1 MAVSVPLTGGCACG
15 AIRYECVAEPLF
27 MWNCHCRECQRSTGG
42 GAAVNVVFFASTV
55 RLTKGAP
62 KEHVSTGT
70 SGKQTHRGFCAE
82 CGSPISARADLI
94 PDIRGISAASLDD
107 PSQLK
112 LTANIWTASAQ
123 PWDELSATLPQFAT
137 TPTEEELQALA
148 SH

>member
-15 AIRYECVAEPLF
+15 AIRYECAAEPLF
-27 MWNCHCRECQRSTGG
+27 MWKCHCRECQRSTGG
-42 GAAVNVVFFASTV
+42 GSAVNVVFSASSV
-55 RLTKGAP
+55 RFTKGAP

-70 SGKQTHRGFCAE
+70 SGNQTYRGFCPE

-94 PDIRGISAASLDD
+94 PAIRGISAASLDD
-107 PSQLK
+107 PSQLE
-112 LTANIWTASAQ
+112 LVADIWTASAQ

-137 TPTEEELQALA
+137 TPTEAELQELA

>member
-1 MAVSVPLTGGCACG
+1 MAISVPLTGGCACG
-15 AIRYECVAEPLF
+15 AIRYECVAPPLF

-42 GAAVNVVFFASTV
+42 GAAVNVVFSISTV
-55 RLTKGAP
+55 QFAKGAP
-62 KEHVSTGT
+62 KEHTSTGT

-107 PSQLK
+107 PSQLE

-137 TPTEEELQALA
+137 TPTEEELQELA